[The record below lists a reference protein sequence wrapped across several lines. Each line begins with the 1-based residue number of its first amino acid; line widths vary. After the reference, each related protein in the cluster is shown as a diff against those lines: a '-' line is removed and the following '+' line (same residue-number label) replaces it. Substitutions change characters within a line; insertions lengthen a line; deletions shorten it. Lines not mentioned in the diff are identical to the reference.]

1 MTDSLRDL
9 LFGAFS
15 PRRELVETTT
25 PRRTFDDVVLPASTR
40 RALAHAL
47 TLIEKHDLIFKT
59 WGLGERH
66 DTGVGLAFNFAGP
79 PGTGKTICAEAIAN
93 ALDRQ
98 LLVVR
103 YSEVES
109 MWAGQTAKYVSAVFR
124 AAAKEGAV
132 LLFDEADAIA
142 GRRFTSV
149 THAYEREANAIVN
162 VLLHELEQFPGV
174 VIFATNLAVNIDPAF
189 ERRIRTHILFEMP
202 GVTEREQ
209 IWKVQLHA
217 TKTPLA
223 SDVDFHAL
231 AEAFEASGGQIKNAV
246 LKAAEIATAEP
257 GPDQAKRIGQLHF
270 EEGMRAVLAAERVMQ
285 QSLYDLPA
293 AAGGLP
299 TISDRLAELRDEWQ
313 GDMAALAERVDAV
326 GATSDRLV
334 RSLSAGEAERQRA
347 AEAVEQLR
355 AALPKAQRPIVWAA
369 VAAFATAL
377 AALIVAI
384 AT

>member
-40 RALAHAL
+40 RALAYAL

-142 GRRFTSV
+142 GRRFTAV

-326 GATSDRLV
+326 GATGDRLA
-334 RSLSAGEAERQRA
+334 RSLSAGQAERQRA
-347 AEAVEQLR
+347 TEAVEELR
-355 AALPKAQRPIVWAA
+355 AGLQAQRPILWAA
-369 VAAFATAL
+369 VAAFVTAL